1 MTATLTLNGSIDR
14 PLVQDDMVSERNLM
28 VSVTTPA
35 GAVTR
40 PPLNLALVLD
50 ASGSMSGEKLRHA
63 KDAAAFAVRH
73 LTGADRV
80 AIISYDDEVK
90 VVAPGALLTAA
101 AKAELLRLIASIET
115 GGSTNLSGGWLAGC
129 AAVAAHQGVGTQ
141 VDRAIVLTDGQ
152 ANAGITAI
160 DALSEHARQLKARGI
175 TTSTMG
181 LGADFNAELLE
192 AMARYGGGR
201 FQYVETARHIP
212 DCVGGELG
220 EIVRVY
226 ARNLAVDLPLPTGV
240 RVASSLNDDAIE
252 KTPRGVR
259 VFLGDVLAGD
269 TRRAV
274 LSLRIDPAAFD
285 AEDAV
290 EIALV
295 AYYTADGQGREEAF
309 PLVTL
314 RAALREVVAAQTV
327 DKDVSAE
334 VALLM
339 AAKARE
345 EAARLSH
352 EGDAAGAGAQLR
364 VASQS
369 LRAAPAAPAAF
380 LHEANALDA
389 LAAQADAGLSGEQEK
404 ELHYQSYLRRQ
415 SRQRH
420 S

>member
-1 MTATLTLNGSIDR
+1 MHTKLTLNAAIDR
-14 PLVQDDMVSERNLM
+14 PLVQDERVSERHLM
-28 VSVTTPA
+28 LSVTTPA
-35 GAVTR
+35 GMVTR

-50 ASGSMSGEKLRHA
+50 ASGSMSGEKIRRA
-63 KDAAAFAVRH
+63 REAAAFAVRH

-80 AIISYDDEVK
+80 AIISYDDEVR
-90 VVAPGALLTAA
+90 VVAPSTLLTAA
-101 AKAELLRLIASIET
+101 AKIELLRLIASIEA
-115 GGSTNLSGGWLAGC
+115 GGSTNLSAGWFAGC
-129 AAVAAHQGVGTQ
+129 VEVAAHQSVGAQ
-141 VDRAIVLTDGQ
+141 VDRVIVLTDGQ

-160 DALSEHARQLKARGI
+160 DDLGEHARQLKARGI

-201 FQYVETARHIP
+201 FQYVETAAHIP

-226 ARNLAVDLPLPTGV
+226 ARNLAVDLALPAGV
-240 RVASSLNDDAIE
+240 RVASSLNDDAFE
-252 KTPRGVR
+252 KTPRGIR

-274 LSLRIDPAAFD
+274 LSLRVDPIAFEV
-285 AEDAV
+285 EDVV
-290 EIALV
+290 EIVLV
-295 AYYTADGQGREEAF
+295 AYYTADGQGRAEAF

-314 RAALREVVAAQTV
+314 GAAVREVVTAQAV
-327 DKDVSAE
+327 DDDVSAE

-339 AAKARE
+339 AAKARQ
-345 EAARLSH
+345 EAARLSR
-352 EGDAAGAGAQLR
+352 EGDARAAGQRLR
-364 VASQS
+364 AVSRS
-369 LRAAPAAPAAF
+369 LREAPAPSPSF
-380 LHEANALDA
+380 KQEADALDA
-389 LAAQADAGLSGEQEK
+389 LALQADAGLSGEQEK